1 MLFFNSFIR
10 YLIKSNLVLTHN
22 TFIFLAFLMGF
33 NTFTDAISSV
43 INLLVLVVVIV
54 WPILI
59 SWFLIKNKDNLDTE
73 DFKTK
78 YQSLYQGL
86 KIERWYYLLYNSA
99 FCIRR
104 FLLALAY
111 VCFAAFEY
119 NLVYL
124 VFLFQII

>member
-22 TFIFLAFLMGF
+22 TFIFLAFLMRF

-78 YQSLYQGL
+78 Y
-86 KIERWYYLLYNSA
+86 
-99 FCIRR
+99 
-104 FLLALAY
+104 
-111 VCFAAFEY
+111 
-119 NLVYL
+119 
-124 VFLFQII
+124 